1 MSDFQEINTH
11 SKGKEARTLDAKK
24 AQNIIDHGGRRL
36 GLERRQFDYS
46 HYYPERRVGFER
58 RTHKERRIESKLDS

>member
-1 MSDFQEINTH
+1 MNTN

-24 AQNIIDHGGRRL
+24 AANIIDHGGRRL

-46 HYYPERRVGFER
+46 HYYPERRVGLER
-58 RTHKERRIESKLDS
+58 RTHPERRIESNLDS